1 MRFLV
6 GGLARSGT
14 TWFAETLA
22 SAPGFQY
29 IHEPDTLTTD
39 PFAWI
44 GTRGIKFQEPIPP
57 GTRMPNYQLMWDV
70 AYSGGWRGA
79 APLLRR
85 LALNRKLPKVVNIA
99 SSTTLARI
107 ARRRKPPTPHQLV
120 KSVRVLMTIE
130 WIADRYRPKVAVVW
144 RSPLNML
151 ASVRANEMAMSFGT
165 AIQRRYIDT
174 VAWPPP
180 GDPDGKAAWTIC
192 ARLGVLLEIAGRHP
206 DWMVVRHESVAA
218 DPTGKFRDVFAR
230 LEIPWAP
237 EVEAFLAASNE
248 PGSGWETKRV
258 ASKEA
263 TRWKERLSADQ
274 IRTAGG
280 VMERFSTVEGVG
292 PIFAECLSEMG

>member
-107 ARRRKPPTPHQLV
+107 ARRRSGVTGHGLRERPGRAPISRRSTPLG
-120 KSVRVLMTIE
+120 RTGRI
-130 WIADRYRPKVAVVW
+130 
-144 RSPLNML
+144 
-151 ASVRANEMAMSFGT
+151 
-165 AIQRRYIDT
+165 
-174 VAWPPP
+174 
-180 GDPDGKAAWTIC
+180 AWT
-192 ARLGVLLEIAGRHP
+192 
-206 DWMVVRHESVAA
+206 
-218 DPTGKFRDVFAR
+218 T
-230 LEIPWAP
+230 
-237 EVEAFLAASNE
+237 AS
-248 PGSGWETKRV
+248 GT
-258 ASKEA
+258 
-263 TRWKERLSADQ
+263 
-274 IRTAGG
+274 
-280 VMERFSTVEGVG
+280 TVCR
-292 PIFAECLSEMG
+292 AQQAKL